1 MWILSKYAV
10 TNPLGDLLYRAAIF
24 SCLSIIF
31 NVTELRAAKGPKQKI
46 LALSKSKISSEVEN
60 TF

>member
-10 TNPLGDLLYRAAIF
+10 TNPLGNLLYRAAIF
-24 SCLSIIF
+24 LAFPLSSM
-31 NVTELRAAKGPKQKI
+31 LRAAKGPKQKI
-46 LALSKSKISSEVEN
+46 LALSKSKISSKVEN